1 MRIFFWIVYI
11 SLFVAALAFALT
23 NSEPVDVRL
32 FPGAT
37 VWRAPLVVVILAAL
51 AVGVLIGLIA
61 SVPRFFRQ
69 RREISALRKEL
80 KALGGAAAG
89 TAAPASADLAARPGV
104 IASTTANPPPPPY
117 GV

>member
-1 MRIFFWIVYI
+1 MRIFFWIFYI
-11 SLFVAALAFALT
+11 ALFVAALTFALSNT
-23 NSEPVDVRL
+23 EPVDVRF

-51 AVGVLIGLIA
+51 AVGVVVGLVA

-69 RREISALRKEL
+69 RREISSLRKEL
-80 KALGGAAAG
+80 KARGGSGTGSAAA
-89 TAAPASADLAARPGV
+89 TDPARAATPAVAASPQ
-104 IASTTANPPPPPY
+104 PPTPPY

>member
-1 MRIFFWIVYI
+1 MRIFFFVLYI
-11 SLFVAALAFALT
+11 ALFVVALAFALSNT
-23 NSEPVDVRL
+23 EPVDVRL

-37 VWRAPLVVVILAAL
+37 VWRAPLVVVILAAV
-51 AVGVLIGLIA
+51 AAGVLIGLVA

-80 KALGGAAAG
+80 KARGGATGAG
-89 TAAPASADLAARPGV
+89 QSDVANRTTGGSSPSEAPA
-104 IASTTANPPPPPY
+104 PPY

>member
-1 MRIFFWIVYI
+1 MRIFFWIFYI
-11 SLFVAALAFALT
+11 ALFIAALTFALSNT
-23 NSEPVDVRL
+23 EPVDVRF

-51 AVGVLIGLIA
+51 AVGVLVGLVA

-69 RREISALRKEL
+69 RREISSLRKEL
-80 KALGGAAAG
+80 KARGGGTGSAAA
-89 TAAPASADLAARPGV
+89 TDPTRAATPAAA
-104 IASTTANPPPPPY
+104 SNPQPPTPPY